1 MSHWR
6 RKRGR
11 SPTAAV
17 NGQRSTVDDQPARGN
32 LWHWE
37 SWQLRCKSKDNK
49 QSLSHLLQC
58 PLALTTGR
66 DQNAR
71 KRRRMRRKRK
81 GQTMHDGWHTK
92 GAASARAPE
101 ISLSL
106 PLPEM
111 DTSWGRLRGQ
121 LARFL
126 GILQRGIDL
135 EWYSSQLTQLR
146 QGLIVR
152 DFTQLSLFAS
162 SHSPALSLSLSLSPP
177 LCSSAVLDLH
187 MDDRSCPRRTLP
199 DCIQLSCG
207 NNCAFVSSDLVSP
220 FLFAIVYWFFSSCYV
235 FLFAQYKHRVK
246 DPRNTRQM
254 AQIT

>member
-1 MSHWR
+1 MPFGIDNRPGSECER
-6 RKRGR
+6 RTK
-11 SPTAAV
+11 
-17 NGQRSTVDDQPARGN
+17 
-32 LWHWE
+32 E
-37 SWQLRCKSKDNK
+37 SGCQ
-49 QSLSHLLQC
+49 
-58 PLALTTGR
+58 
-66 DQNAR
+66 
-71 KRRRMRRKRK
+71 RMRRKRK
-81 GQTMHDGWHTK
+81 GQTMHDVWHTK

-126 GILQRGIDL
+126 GILQRRIDL